1 MLRLRPTAA
10 GGGLGLSL
18 ASSADGVSGLPTAT
32 PETIEEAAGLMA
44 NLPAGRDRIRI
55 HGGGS
60 HRGIGY
66 PVTSDVILSTSGLD
80 RVVAWEPDDLTV
92 VVEAGVLVEELEQM
106 LASKGQTALLA
117 EQPGT
122 GTVGGAIATAMSGWR
137 RYRYGPIRDRVLETT
152 LVSSDGRVVT
162 AGGRVVKNVTG
173 YDIPRLAT
181 GSLGAMGLIAQV
193 CLKLWPVPQA
203 SATVPVESP
212 EEALEVAYR
221 PLAVLETRG
230 SAAVFLGGTPEEVAG
245 QAAALDAEPTT
256 GLDWPDHPAGAVRFS
271 VRTPPSSLRSIVDRL
286 DPGWRYL
293 AQFGVGEVTVGAGE
307 VDLEELGELR
317 GRAESLGG
325 ALVML
330 DAPPSVA
337 GAFDPWGTPPP
348 SIEIQRRVVNLFDPG
363 RRINRGI
370 LPGRI

>member
-1 MLRLRPTAA
+1 M
-10 GGGLGLSL
+10 SL
-18 ASSADGVSGLPTAT
+18 ASSTDGVSGLPTAT

-44 NLPAGRDRIRI
+44 NLPAGGDRIRI

-66 PVTSDVILSTSGLD
+66 PVTSDVVLSTSRLD

-106 LASKGQTALLA
+106 LASKGQTALLP

-122 GTVGGAIATAMSGWR
+122 GTVGGAIATAISGWR

-181 GSLGAMGLIAQV
+181 GSLGAMGLIARV

-221 PLAVLETRG
+221 PLAVLETREG
-230 SAAVFLGGTPEEVAG
+230 TAVFLGGTPEEVSG
-245 QAAALDAEPTT
+245 QAAALGAIPTP
-256 GLDWPDHPAGAVRFS
+256 GLNWPDHPSGAVRFS
-271 VRTPPSSLRSIVDRL
+271 VRTPPSSLRGIVDGL
-286 DPGWRYL
+286 DPGWTYL
-293 AQFGVGEVTVGAGE
+293 AQFGVGEVTVGADE

-325 ALVML
+325 ALLML
-330 DAPPSVA
+330 DAPQSVA

>member
-1 MLRLRPTAA
+1 MS
-10 GGGLGLSL
+10 LGT
-18 ASSADGVSGLPTAT
+18 SADGGSGLPTAT

-44 NLPAGRDRIRI
+44 NLPAGGDRIRI

-60 HRGIGY
+60 HRGIGN
-66 PVTSDVILSTSGLD
+66 PVISDVVLSTSRLD

-106 LASKGQTALLA
+106 LASKGQTALLP

-122 GTVGGAIATAMSGWR
+122 GTVGGAIATATSGWR
-137 RYRYGPIRDRVLETT
+137 RFRYGPIRDRVLETT

-181 GSLGAMGLIAQV
+181 GSLGAMGLIARV

-212 EEALEVAYR
+212 EKALEVAYR
-221 PLAVLETRG
+221 PLAVLETREG
-230 SAAVFLGGTPEEVAG
+230 AAVFLGGTPEEVAG
-245 QAAALDAEPTT
+245 QASALGTEPAA
-256 GLDWPDHPAGAVRFS
+256 GLNWPNHPSGAIRFS
-271 VRTPPSSLRSIVDRL
+271 VRTPPSSLRGIVDRL
-286 DPGWRYL
+286 DPHWRYL
-293 AQFGVGEVTVGAGE
+293 AQFGVGEVTVATEE
-307 VDLEELGELR
+307 VGLEELGELR

-337 GAFDPWGTPPP
+337 RAFDPWGTPPP